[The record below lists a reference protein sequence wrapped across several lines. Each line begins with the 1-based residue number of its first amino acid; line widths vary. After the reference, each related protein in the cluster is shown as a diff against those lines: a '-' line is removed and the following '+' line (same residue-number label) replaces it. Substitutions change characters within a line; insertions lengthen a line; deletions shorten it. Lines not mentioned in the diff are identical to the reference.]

1 MPKLLKK
8 ERAEAIIFDPPR
20 REIDEKPLR
29 SVVKNKIKKIVY
41 ISCNP
46 ATFARDTKFLIENG
60 YRLEKVSAVD
70 MFPQTNHVEVV
81 GIMIKIK

>member
-1 MPKLLKK
+1 MSKIDELLKNEK
-8 ERAEAIIFDPPR
+8 AEAIIFDPPR
-20 REIDEKPLR
+20 RGIDEKALK

-60 YRLEKVSAVD
+60 YKLEKVSTVD

-81 GIMIKIK
+81 ALI